1 MLIFPLFSVDL
12 SKTLVYN
19 LFIKGVD
26 MNRNDLAK
34 ALAKQAKLSLDDA
47 EKLIVSFTDTIT
59 DVLQKKEKVIYSNF
73 GTFYT
78 VHYPSKV
85 IYHPVLGKKKQM
97 VMLPTDAV
105 KWMPSGNIKELVQ
118 TSQEVESATAFG
130 ATKKHKEEN
139 RKAGIAEIK
148 ARELTDDEILAQE
161 NIKKLQEGTEEEEYI
176 IPIRV
181 TTTKKIEE
189 PVEISSILTEEI
201 VSIPISVQPASEP
214 KIEATSEDL
223 PAINF
228 ENLEADLADHILI
241 TAETSP
247 DIFPDNSL
255 AIDTAKITP
264 APVISLDTQDLE
276 DDSQSFD
283 LMISDLSQ
291 ARKKNIAFVDLEE
304 IEIPEESFALLPK
317 EIIRNF
323 RVLPL
328 SIEPDHIVV
337 AMTHPDDRET
347 IKMIERLLGKKI
359 SPRLSSTGDIEK
371 YLKKFELTKNE
382 VLPEI
387 EIPEDES
394 PTSAYLTL
402 SDSSSPM
409 VRLVNLIIA
418 RAVRENAS
426 EIHFEPVGNEV
437 TMKYHVDRTLKLI
450 TTFPKDIAVELIAK
464 IKMIGQMDSTTHL
477 PQSGYFKQKYSGYT
491 LRFYVSTLPIADGE
505 KIVIKITNKM
515 LELRKLD
522 ELGLLGND
530 LQLMSIACQRLHGL
544 ILISGPKGSGIS
556 TTYYS
561 MLNETYF
568 DGANIVSLENP
579 IECKVNGINQSEID
593 EPLGYTFEAGVDS
606 VLKQDPDV
614 LAVSEITS
622 KKITSRLIKSSTAGR
637 MVIATLEANSLDEA
651 LKSLLSAGLEP
662 TLVFSAINTIVNQ
675 RLARKL
681 CNYCK
686 TELPLTDE
694 QKKSVRA
701 EVDKMPAVERELLRK
716 NGTKFYQGT
725 GCNRCHHTGFK
736 GQIGLFEF
744 LKLPATT
751 KRESLA
757 KFDSAK
763 MKNLI
768 YNHTVNLTQ
777 DGILKASLGLTSIEE
792 VLNIG
797 KNK

>member
-1 MLIFPLFSVDL
+1 
-12 SKTLVYN
+12 
-19 LFIKGVD
+19 

-139 RKAGIAEIK
+139 RKAGIVEIK
-148 ARELTDDEILAQE
+148 ARELTDDEVLAQE
-161 NIKKLQEGTEEEEYI
+161 NIRKLQEEPEEEEYI
-176 IPIRV
+176 IPIKVVRTQV
-181 TTTKKIEE
+181 IEE
-189 PVEISSILTEEI
+189 PAAAPEI
-201 VSIPISVQPASEP
+201 IPVQAEP
-214 KIEATSEDL
+214 TPIDVL
-223 PAINF
+223 DF
-228 ENLEADLADHILI
+228 ENIKQNSIDHID
-241 TAETSP
+241 A
-247 DIFPDNSL
+247 
-255 AIDTAKITP
+255 
-264 APVISLDTQDLE
+264 QDLE

-291 ARKKNIAFVDLEE
+291 GRKKDIVFIDLEG
-304 IEIPEESFALLPK
+304 IEIPEESFSLLPK

-337 AMTHPDDRET
+337 AMTHPDDRKT

-359 SPRLSSTGDIEK
+359 LPRLSSTGDIEK
-371 YLKKFELTKNE
+371 YLKKFELEKNE
-382 VLPEI
+382 TLPEI
-387 EIPEDES
+387 EIPEDAS
-394 PTSAYLTL
+394 PASAYLTL

-409 VRLVNLIIA
+409 IRLLNLIIS

-426 EIHFEPVGNEV
+426 EIHFEPVGNAV
-437 TMKYHVDRTLKLI
+437 TMKYRVDRTLKLT

-477 PQSGYFKQKYSGYT
+477 PQSGYFKQKYGGYT
-491 LRFYVSTLPIADGE
+491 LRFHISTLPIADGE

-530 LQLMSIACQRLHGL
+530 LQVMTIACQRLHGL
-544 ILISGPKGSGIS
+544 ILISGPSSSGVS

-561 MLNETYF
+561 LLNETYF

-579 IECKVNGINQSEID
+579 IECKVGGINQSEID
-593 EPLGYTFEAGVDS
+593 EPLGYTFETGVDS

-614 LAVSEITS
+614 LAVSEITT
-622 KKITSRLIKSSTAGR
+622 KKITSKLIKSSTAGR

-651 LKSLLSAGLEP
+651 LRSLLSTGLEP

-675 RLARKL
+675 RLVRKL
-681 CNYCK
+681 CNHCK

-701 EVDKMPAVERELLRK
+701 EIDKMPAVEKELLRK
-716 NGTKFYQGT
+716 NGAKFYQGT

-751 KRESLA
+751 KREALA
-757 KFDSAK
+757 KLDSTK

-768 YNHTVNLTQ
+768 YNYTVNLTQ

-797 KNK
+797 KIK